1 MSRIGKE
8 LGSLTAAQRHRIFK
22 AIRRGV
28 RVSEREFVPRES
40 KRKEHLKSARRHLQ
54 KLTTNKQVPT
64 NQGHER
70 FNKQLLRLGQSLGRV
85 YLQDAELEWL
95 RLEMYDHIDIAL
107 HAELSELRTARIGLS
122 AIAEALLSVWPTS
135 TIEINQDRLAVAN
148 LILQKTFL
156 AQYSRVTN
164 KKPTSSN
171 AGEKGSFPEFVDWL
185 TECEVITE
193 DTSSRVRDH
202 FHRSK
207 RPEWPI
213 SIQSKRN

>member
-8 LGSLTAAQRHRIFK
+8 LGSLTPEQKHRIFK
-22 AIRRGV
+22 AIERGV

-40 KRKEHLKSARRHLQ
+40 KRKEHLDSARRHLQ
-54 KLTTNKQVPT
+54 KLTIDKLIRTKQD
-64 NQGHER
+64 HER
-70 FNKQLLRLGQSLGRV
+70 FNKQLHRLGQSLARV
-85 YLQDAELEWL
+85 YLRDANLEWL

-107 HAELSELRTARIGLS
+107 HAELGELRTARVGLS
-122 AIAEALLSVWPTS
+122 AIAEALLAVWPTS
-135 TIEINQDRLAVAN
+135 TIEIDQDRMGVAN
-148 LILQKTFL
+148 LILRKTFL

-185 TECEVITE
+185 AECEVITE

-207 RPEWPI
+207 RPEWPL
-213 SIQSKRN
+213 